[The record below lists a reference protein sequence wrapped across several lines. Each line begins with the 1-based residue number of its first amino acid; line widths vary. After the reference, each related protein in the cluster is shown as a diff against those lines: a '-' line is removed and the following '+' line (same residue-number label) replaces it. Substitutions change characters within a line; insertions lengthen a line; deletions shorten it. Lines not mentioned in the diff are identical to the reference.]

1 MKKLIMAAIAVASLC
16 LSNVAAAADVVITT
30 GQQGLT
36 YNAVYG
42 VNLASAM
49 SEYGYSSTV
58 IPSKGSLDNLDK
70 VASGAAQIGFTQA
83 DAFQFWRSR
92 HSNEAQ
98 KVDIIGELADE

>member
-42 VNLASAM
+42 VNLASVL

-70 VASGAAQIGFTQA
+70 VASGTAQIGFTRLMLSSSGA
-83 DAFQFWRSR
+83 VGIATKRRRWT
-92 HSNEAQ
+92 
-98 KVDIIGELADE
+98 

>member
-1 MKKLIMAAIAVASLC
+1 MKKVIMAAIAVASLC
-16 LSNVAAAADVVITT
+16 LSNAASAADVVITT

-42 VNLASAM
+42 VNLASAL

-70 VASGAAQIGFTQA
+70 VASGTVSIPAKRTIHF
-83 DAFQFWRSR
+83 
-92 HSNEAQ
+92 
-98 KVDIIGELADE
+98 

>member
-1 MKKLIMAAIAVASLC
+1 MKKLIMAAIVVASLF
-16 LSNVAAAADVVITT
+16 LNNAASAAEVVITT

-42 VNLASAM
+42 VNLASAL

-70 VASGAAQIGFTQA
+70 VASGTAQFGFTQA
-83 DAFQFWRSR
+83 DAFQFWRM
-92 HSNEAQ
+92 ALQ
-98 KVDIIGELADE
+98 